1 MTPQGA
7 YGMGTIPSH
16 MAYSVREVSALLG
29 LSPAQIRTYAE
40 KGFLEPARGP
50 AGEMQ
55 FGFHDLVLLR
65 TASEL
70 SAANIPQRKV
80 LRVLERLREQL
91 PSGRSLTAVRIT
103 ADGDNVIVR
112 DGGTVWNPES
122 GQSLF
127 DFSVADL
134 AAQTAPI
141 VLRAVEEAREDQETT
156 AEHWFD
162 LACELEMSSIES
174 AKDAYER
181 ALEADP
187 HHADA
192 HVNLGRLLHEQGATA
207 DAERHYRAAVEAD
220 PEHNT
225 AAFNLG
231 VALED
236 LGRIDDALAAYAKA
250 IALDPDNADAHYNLA
265 GIYEQR
271 GDKQAALRHLKVYR
285 TLVAS

>member
-1 MTPQGA
+1 MSYT
-7 YGMGTIPSH
+7 
-16 MAYSVREVSALLG
+16 VREVSALLG

-40 KGFLEPARGP
+40 KGFLEAERGP
-50 AGEMQ
+50 GGELQ

-70 SAANIPQRKV
+70 SAANISQRKV
-80 LRVLERLREQL
+80 QRVLERLRQQL

-103 ADGDNVIVR
+103 ADGDRVIVR
-112 DGGTVWNPES
+112 DGDAMWNPES

-134 AAQTAPI
+134 AAKAAPL
-141 VLRAVEEAREDQETT
+141 VHRAAQEAREEKATT
-156 AEHWFD
+156 AEQWYE
-162 LACELEMSSIES
+162 LACELEMSSIEE
-174 AKDAYER
+174 AKDAYQR
-181 ALEADP
+181 AVDADP
-187 HHADA
+187 RHSDA
-192 HVNLGRLLHEQGATA
+192 HVNLGRLLHEQGAA
-207 DAERHYRAAVEAD
+207 AAAEAHYRAAVEVD
-220 PEHNT
+220 PEHET

-236 LGRIDDALAAYAKA
+236 LGRIDDAMKAYAKA

-265 GIYEQR
+265 GIYERR

-285 TLVAS
+285 TLTA

>member
-1 MTPQGA
+1 M
-7 YGMGTIPSH
+7 S
-16 MAYSVREVSALLG
+16 YSVREVSALLG
-29 LSPAQIRTYAE
+29 LRPSQIRTYAE
-40 KGFLEPARGP
+40 KGFLAPARGP
-50 AGEMQ
+50 AGELQ

-70 SAANIPQRKV
+70 SAAKIPQRKV
-80 LRVLERLREQL
+80 LRALERLREQL
-91 PSGRSLTAVRIT
+91 PSGRSLTGVRIT
-103 ADGDNVIVR
+103 ADGENVIVR
-112 DGGTVWNPES
+112 DGGAVWNPES

-127 DFSVADL
+127 DFSVAELEAGTVPLTGPL
-134 AAQTAPI
+134 AH
-141 VLRAVEEAREDQETT
+141 RAAAEEEEDSG
-156 AEHWFD
+156 AEYWFE
-162 LACELEMSSIES
+162 LACELEMSSAES
-174 AKDAYER
+174 AIDAYER

-192 HVNLGRLLHEQGATA
+192 HVNLGRLLHEQGATVA
-207 DAERHYRAAVEAD
+207 AERHYRAAVESN
-220 PEHNT
+220 PEHDT

-236 LGRIDDALAAYAKA
+236 LGRIDAAMGAYAKA

-285 TLVAS
+285 ALTAV

>member
-1 MTPQGA
+1 M
-7 YGMGTIPSH
+7 S
-16 MAYSVREVSALLG
+16 YSVREVSALLG
-29 LSPAQIRTYAE
+29 LRPSQIRTYAE
-40 KGFLEPARGP
+40 KGFVAPARGP
-50 AGEMQ
+50 EGELR

-70 SAANIPQRKV
+70 SAAKIPQRKV
-80 LRVLERLREQL
+80 LRALERLREQL
-91 PSGRSLTAVRIT
+91 PSGRSLTGVRIT

-112 DGGTVWNPES
+112 DGGAVWNPES

-134 AAQTAPI
+134 EVAAAP
-141 VLRAVEEAREDQETT
+141 LAHRPAEQDSG
-156 AEHWFD
+156 AEHWFE

-181 ALEADP
+181 ALAVDP
-187 HHADA
+187 NHSDA

-207 DAERHYRAAVEAD
+207 AAEQHYRAAAQAN
-220 PEHNT
+220 PEHDT

-236 LGRIDDALAAYAKA
+236 LGRIDDARAAYATA

-271 GDKQAALRHLKVYR
+271 GDKQTALQHLKIYR

>member
-1 MTPQGA
+1 M
-7 YGMGTIPSH
+7 S
-16 MAYSVREVSALLG
+16 YSVREVSALLG
-29 LSPAQIRTYAE
+29 LSPAQIRTYTE
-40 KGFLEPARGP
+40 KGFLDPERGP
-50 AGEMQ
+50 NGELQ

-70 SAANIPQRKV
+70 SAAKISQRKV
-80 LRVLERLREQL
+80 VRALERLREQL

-103 ADGDNVIVR
+103 ADGDQVIVR
-112 DGGTVWNPES
+112 DGGTVWIPES

-127 DFSVADL
+127 DFSVAEL
-134 AAQTAPI
+134 AEKTAPL
-141 VLRAVEEAREDQETT
+141 VHRAAEEAREQDTT
-156 AEHWFD
+156 ADHWYE
-162 LACELEMSSIES
+162 LACELEMSSVES

-181 ALEADP
+181 ALAADP

-207 DAERHYRAAVEAD
+207 AAEKHYRAAVESN
-220 PEHNT
+220 PEHDT

-236 LGRIDDALAAYAKA
+236 LGRIDEATAAYALA
-250 IALDPDNADAHYNLA
+250 IELDPDNADAHYNLA
-265 GIYEQR
+265 GIYEQQ

-285 TLVAS
+285 TLVRIEN

>member
-1 MTPQGA
+1 M
-7 YGMGTIPSH
+7 S
-16 MAYSVREVSALLG
+16 YSVREVSTLLG

-40 KGFLEPARGP
+40 KGFLDPERGP
-50 AGEMQ
+50 DGELQ

-70 SAANIPQRKV
+70 SAAKIPQRKV
-80 LRVLERLREQL
+80 LRALERLREQL

-103 ADGDNVIVR
+103 AHGDKVIVR
-112 DGGTVWNPES
+112 DGGAVWNPVS

-134 AAQTAPI
+134 AAKTAPL
-141 VLRAVEEAREDQETT
+141 VHRAAEEARDQETT
-156 AEHWFD
+156 AEHWFE

-181 ALEADP
+181 ALVVDP
-187 HHADA
+187 HHSDA

-207 DAERHYRAAVEAD
+207 AAEQHYRAAVEAN
-220 PEHNT
+220 PEHDT
-225 AAFNLG
+225 ATFNLG

-236 LGRIDDALAAYAKA
+236 LGRIDDAMAAYATA

-271 GDKQAALRHLKVYR
+271 GDKQAALRHLKIYR
-285 TLVAS
+285 TLVRIEN